1 MTKDDDGNDVPEL
14 FNVENESPID
24 WFLTYMSDFGCW
36 RPEWQEN
43 VLEQIIAANNL
54 KRRKN
59 KCVDTFQLVTKRPN
73 GINLKNIPKDTDIR
87 NVVIS
92 CTVDKNKYTDRITQ
106 LIDKTKNHLITAC
119 VVYQPVLEYIEPVH
133 LDELVK
139 TFGRE
144 YSWVIIGGEV
154 GEGYPPLKFEWIKD
168 IVDKCAELG
177 IPVKM
182 QPDIRLIVAASGYEF
197 LEQGPKPIVESKE
210 IRRCN
215 LAKKDKLKAC
225 S

>member
-1 MTKDDDGNDVPEL
+1 MTKDDEGNDVPEL
-14 FNVENESPID
+14 FNVENECPID

-106 LIDKTKNHLITAC
+106 LIDKTKDHLITAC

-154 GEGYPPLKFEWIKD
+154 GEGYPPLK
-168 IVDKCAELG
+168 L
-177 IPVKM
+177 
-182 QPDIRLIVAASGYEF
+182 SG
-197 LEQGPKPIVESKE
+197 
-210 IRRCN
+210 
-215 LAKKDKLKAC
+215 
-225 S
+225 